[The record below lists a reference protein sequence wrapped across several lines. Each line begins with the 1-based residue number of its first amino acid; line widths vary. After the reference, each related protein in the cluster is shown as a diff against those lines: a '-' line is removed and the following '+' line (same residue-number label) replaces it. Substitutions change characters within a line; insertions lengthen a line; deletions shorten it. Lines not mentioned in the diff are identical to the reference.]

1 MVDSRAFWRLASGFL
16 ATRENPNTRAAYARD
31 LDALTSALGIPTVE
45 ATDDT
50 PVFDLET
57 DEEARAVA
65 EELSGL
71 PLGWWRHW
79 RDALEGSIASRRR
92 RVAGVR
98 AFCRWW
104 SRLYGVGNPVVEL
117 RPPAEAARDQGRL
130 ERELVSLT
138 QAEALALCTAAA
150 QARGPLGRRTEA
162 LIEVLYGCGLRASEA
177 VELDCSS
184 LQLDDTDDPYLVVR
198 GKGGRLRAVSVPL
211 QARAALLA
219 YLANARPELRA
230 RDRAPRGDQAKHR
243 DADAVFVGTRGRR
256 LGRADVWRIVTQT
269 AKVAGITT
277 DGRRVF
283 PHALRHSC
291 GTHLIQAGVDIRYV
305 QAHLGHASPVTTE
318 IYTHVT
324 ASHLRADFDRAHP
337 RSRRAER
344 AARAP
349 NEVDLEEVPRGHPGP
364 PPGFSVVR

>member
-1 MVDSRAFWRLASGFL
+1 MVDGAAFWRLASGFL
-16 ATRENPNTRAAYARD
+16 ATRENRNTRSAYARD
-31 LDALTSALGIPTVE
+31 LDALTGALGLGVGETPE
-45 ATDDT
+45 LT
-50 PVFDLET
+50 PVFDLEA
-57 DEEARAVA
+57 DAGARAVA
-65 EELSGL
+65 QELSEL

-79 RDALEGSIASRRR
+79 RDTLDGSIASRRR

-98 AFCRWW
+98 AFCKWW
-104 SRLYGVGNPVVEL
+104 SRLYGVGNPVNEL
-117 RPPAEAARDQGRL
+117 RPPAEAVRDQGRL

-138 QAEALALCTAAA
+138 QAEALALCNTAA
-150 QARGPLGRRTEA
+150 QTRGPLGRRTEA

-198 GKGGRLRAVSVPL
+198 GKGGRLRAVSVPQ
-211 QARAALLA
+211 QARAALLT

-230 RDRAPRGDQAKHR
+230 RDRTPRGDQATHR
-243 DADAVFVGTRGRR
+243 DADAVFLGTRGRR

-269 AKVAGITT
+269 AKVAGIATE
-277 DGRRVF
+277 GRRVF

-324 ASHLRADFDRAHP
+324 ASHLREDFDRAHP
-337 RSRRAER
+337 RSRRSGR
-344 AARAP
+344 AARPVADAETGP
-349 NEVDLEEVPRGHPGP
+349 EPRGHPGP